1 MAKNRK
7 PKDTLYRTDGTE
19 NQWRTPGVQDTMRRY
34 QYKKRRYEDSSLYN
48 AVREQ
53 YANRNAGRTSPAAKA
68 GAYDQGSDKGGIKPG
83 DYSREINDY
92 KISRREGMLYGQAK
106 SEQAANHERHRE
118 YERSM
123 NAGDSEKVAIKKSER
138 AYTKAKKD
146 LAPVEAFGKKTGVKK
161 GPTATKKKAGSTKK
175 ATNSKS
181 GTKQTSAKKKKVTKK
196 KATKK

>member
-1 MAKNRK
+1 MANRKK

-19 NQWRTPGVQDTMRRY
+19 NQWRTPGIQDAMKRY
-34 QYKKRRYEDSSLYN
+34 QNKQKYEDSSLYK
-48 AVREQ
+48 AVRDQ
-53 YANRNAGRTSPAAKA
+53 YVNRDKDRTSPAAKA
-68 GAYDQGSDKGGIKPG
+68 GAMDQGADKSGVKPG
-83 DYSREINDY
+83 EWTREINDY
-92 KISRREGMLYGQAK
+92 KISRREGMLFGNAK
-106 SEQAANHERHRE
+106 SEQVANHERWRE

-123 NAGDSEKVAIKKSER
+123 NAGDSEKVAKQKGEK
-138 AYTKAKKD
+138 AAAKAKKD

-181 GTKQTSAKKKKVTKK
+181 GTKQVNAKKKTATKK